1 MAAAAATAE
10 APAEKPLPP
19 PRFPAYTAEAAS
31 PRSAIPPERPA
42 PSPNPARADFGI
54 AGHQENFESAAL
66 RPPRISSFEL
76 KAGLAVLVLFV
87 GGGLYWWSSQND
99 SRLAELAMTARSP
112 TPSVIQP
119 VADNSTTRSAP
130 SMPDSTKDTSYLA
143 ATSAAPVAVPPV
155 ATPDPAPPAPVTEA
169 APKTKSGKHK
179 NARKRRS
186 EPEARQ
192 PETVIPEPEPQVAQA
207 APLPV
212 EKHRPSTREQVASC
226 KRMSLF
232 DGERCLWRICDG
244 RWGKDGCPS
253 YN

>member
-1 MAAAAATAE
+1 
-10 APAEKPLPP
+10 
-19 PRFPAYTAEAAS
+19 
-31 PRSAIPPERPA
+31 
-42 PSPNPARADFGI
+42 
-54 AGHQENFESAAL
+54 
-66 RPPRISSFEL
+66 
-76 KAGLAVLVLFV
+76 
-87 GGGLYWWSSQND
+87 
-99 SRLAELAMTARSP
+99 MTARSP

-192 PETVIPEPEPQVAQA
+192 PETVIPEREPEVVQVA
-207 APLPV
+207 PPPV